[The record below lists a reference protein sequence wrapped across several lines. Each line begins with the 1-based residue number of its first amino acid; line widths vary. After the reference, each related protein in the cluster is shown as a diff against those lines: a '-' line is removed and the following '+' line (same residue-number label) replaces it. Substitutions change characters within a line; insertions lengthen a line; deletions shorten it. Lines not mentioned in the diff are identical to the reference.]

1 MLACIKSVFR
11 TMPNRVPLNEK
22 IGPETGRNFGSDFW
36 EAIVTDSVEIV
47 APTLGYRTTSNRPL
61 ASLFV

>member
-1 MLACIKSVFR
+1 
-11 TMPNRVPLNEK
+11 MPNRVPLNGRM
-22 IGPETGRNFGSDFW
+22 GPNTGRNFGSAFW

-61 ASLFV
+61 ASLVV

>member
-1 MLACIKSVFR
+1 MLTCINPVFG
-11 TMPNRVPLNEK
+11 TMPNRVPLNDK
-22 IGPETGRNFGSDFW
+22 LGLKTDRNFGSDFW

-47 APTLGYRTTSNRPL
+47 APTLRYRTTSNRPL

>member
-1 MLACIKSVFR
+1 
-11 TMPNRVPLNEK
+11 MPNRVPLHENLRPK
-22 IGPETGRNFGSDFW
+22 TDRNFGSDFW

-47 APTLGYRTTSNRPL
+47 APTLGYRTTSNHPL

>member
-1 MLACIKSVFR
+1 
-11 TMPNRVPLNEK
+11 MPNRVPLNEQM
-22 IGPETGRNFGSDFW
+22 GPKTGRNFGSAFW

>member
-1 MLACIKSVFR
+1 
-11 TMPNRVPLNEK
+11 MPNRVPLNEQMGLK
-22 IGPETGRNFGSDFW
+22 TGRNFGSDFW

-61 ASLFV
+61 ASLVV